1 MIEHNYYKLF
11 ELEAFAS
18 IDQIKRRYREL
29 AMVYHPDRNP
39 GNPSAEEYFKII
51 TQGYNLL
58 SEPEKK
64 VVYDSLL
71 NQILDKVNYSPNDSN
86 RVVTAQSKAEEVRD
100 KIIRHR
106 ENKRNTIIKEFEYDE
121 EAFKH
126 KHRYYMAILSFA
138 GGVLLAYNN
147 WYINY
152 YDFKVLL
159 VVVGSFLF
167 GLGAYKISD
176 IRYRQKLY
184 LRAKEKRHDFMNVTG
199 PIKLFVILFL
209 MTPISFLVLMK
220 VTKIVH
226 LNYFYDYTV
235 VENFANIRGTISY
248 SYKVD
253 DVDILRETQEVPPS
267 SVKQQL
273 RVKYSRLNPVI
284 SELVSIEQIEAQKKN
299 TLR

>member
-58 SEPEKK
+58 SEPDKK
-64 VVYDSLL
+64 KAYDGLL
-71 NQILDKVNYSPNDSN
+71 NQILDKVHHGHVETVNVGKS
-86 RVVTAQSKAEEVRD
+86 QSRAEEVRD

-106 ENKRNTIIKEFEYDE
+106 ENKRHTIIKEFEYDE
-121 EAFKH
+121 ASFKH
-126 KHRYYMAILSFA
+126 KYRYYMAILSFV

-184 LRAKEKRHDFMNVTG
+184 FRAKEKRHDFMNVNG

-209 MTPISFLVLMK
+209 MTPISFLALMK

-235 VENFANIRGTISY
+235 VQNFANIKGTISY
-248 SYKVD
+248 SYRVD
-253 DVDILRETQEVPPS
+253 DVDILRETQEIPPS
-267 SVKQQL
+267 TVKQEL

-284 SELVSIEQIEAQKKN
+284 SELVSLNQIETQRKN